1 MTIWTPNLSS
11 YKGPRCRALARAII
25 NDIECG
31 ILSPGDRLPPQR
43 ILAYRLGLSPNTVM
57 RAYMEVTRR
66 GFIEGA
72 VGRGTYVSAARM
84 NAAEQGTRRAER
96 GDVGPVDFSMN
107 LPFIGVSEKKLEET
121 MLDIVRHKNAHVL
134 LDHYPAVMQL
144 RHRQA
149 AVRWLSLHN
158 LNASVETVMLTGGAQ
173 QAIFFALMTLLKP
186 DDVLFME
193 ALSYAPVK
201 EMAHHLGRRTVG
213 ITMDEEGISPDALR
227 AACRQYRPR
236 ALYFSPTLHT
246 PTTVTMSEHRRRD
259 IAAIAREYDFFL
271 IEDDVFGLL
280 PVDRPNPVA
289 TFAPERTIFISSM
302 SKSVAPGLRIGFLHA
317 PQGIVREMEN
327 ASRLTCWQQPA
338 LMAEIAAL
346 WIEDGSAETMNTQ
359 QRAHAQRRQAL
370 AKTWLVG
377 ANVQA
382 ADEGHHVWLSLSEQW
397 TAESFTVAA
406 GLAGVLVN
414 PASAFAVNRSDIPP
428 AVRLCLSHERT
439 DERVVEGLQK
449 VAALLNSPCASQT
462 FVY

>member
-11 YKGPRCRALARAII
+11 NKGPRCRALANAII

-72 VGRGTYVSAARM
+72 VGRGTYVSATKM
-84 NAAEQGTRRAER
+84 NAAKDGANTVER
-96 GDVGPVDFSMN
+96 GDAGPVDFSMN
-107 LPFIGVSEKKLEET
+107 LPFTGVTEKKLEET
-121 MLDIVRHKNAHVL
+121 LLDIVRQKNAHVL
-134 LDHYPAVMQL
+134 LDHYPAVMQR

-149 AVRWLSLHN
+149 AVHWLSLHH

-201 EMAHHLGRRTVG
+201 DMAHHLGRRTVG
-213 ITMDEEGISPDALR
+213 IAMDEEGISPDSLR

-246 PTTVTMSEHRRRD
+246 PTTVTMSEHRRRE

-280 PVDRPNPVA
+280 PANRPKPVA

-317 PQGIVREMEN
+317 PQSIVREVEN

-338 LMAEIAAL
+338 LMAEIATL
-346 WIEDGSAETMNTQ
+346 WIQDGSAEAMNTQ

-370 AKTWLVG
+370 ARTWLAG

-382 ADEGHHVWLSLSEQW
+382 SEDGHHLWLHLGELW
-397 TAESFTVAA
+397 TAENFTVAA

-414 PASAFAVNRSDIPP
+414 PASAFAVSRNESPP
-428 AVRLCLSHERT
+428 AIRLCLSHERT
-439 DERVVEGLQK
+439 EERVVEGLQK
-449 VAALLNSPCASQT
+449 VAALLNSPGASPP
-462 FVY
+462 FAY